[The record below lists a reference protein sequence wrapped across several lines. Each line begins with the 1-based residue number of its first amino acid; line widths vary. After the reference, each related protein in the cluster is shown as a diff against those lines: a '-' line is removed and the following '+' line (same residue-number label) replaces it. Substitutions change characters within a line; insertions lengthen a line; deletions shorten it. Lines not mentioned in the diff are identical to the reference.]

1 MRVSPK
7 PLKRYPWFVRLFFW
21 KQKRTYGQ
29 VLDPGLL
36 WGRSPWVFAAMAL
49 LYGAINRRRSP
60 IEAPLRS
67 LVTVRVSQINH
78 CAFCVDI
85 NSATLI
91 KQGADMDKVDA
102 LPSWRDSPIFTE
114 RERLALDYAE
124 AMTDSTRG
132 VDEALAA
139 RLREEFDEDGLVEL
153 TALISFQNLS
163 SKFNSALDVPP
174 QGFCQIPQ
182 SPADRLQNQEPA
194 GQEQPAQ

>member
-7 PLKRYPWFVRLFFW
+7 PPSRYPWFVRLFFW

-49 LYGAINRRRSP
+49 LYGAINRRGSP
-60 IEAPLRS
+60 IEPPLRS

-85 NSATLI
+85 NAATLI
-91 KQGADMDKVDA
+91 KRGADMPKIEA
-102 LPSWRDSPIFTE
+102 LADWRDSALFSE

-124 AMTDSTRG
+124 AMTDSGRT
-132 VDEALAA
+132 VDDTLFA
-139 RLREEFDEDGLVEL
+139 RLRQVFDEDAIVEL
-153 TALISFQNLS
+153 TGLVAFQNLS

-174 QGFCQIPQ
+174 QGFCQIP
-182 SPADRLQNQEPA
+182 SRPVP
-194 GQEQPAQ
+194 QEQAAE

>member
-1 MRVSPK
+1 
-7 PLKRYPWFVRLFFW
+7 
-21 KQKRTYGQ
+21 
-29 VLDPGLL
+29 
-36 WGRSPWVFAAMAL
+36 
-49 LYGAINRRRSP
+49 
-60 IEAPLRS
+60 
-67 LVTVRVSQINH
+67 
-78 CAFCVDI
+78 
-85 NSATLI
+85 
-91 KQGADMDKVDA
+91 
-102 LPSWRDSPIFTE
+102 
-114 RERLALDYAE
+114 
-124 AMTDSTRG
+124 MTDSTRG